1 MSRTRANAQGGMMRN
16 LNSAPTPEL
25 EDYLSSNRV
34 RAQST
39 KATGGYVR
47 KTMHNNDRNQAP
59 SETSAKEQS
68 SRSQFKLRNPFK
80 RAEASKNSKPK

>member
-47 KTMHNNDRNQAP
+47 KTMHNNGEYPEMWSFHNVNNTSTRRQKPGPVRN
-59 SETSAKEQS
+59 
-68 SRSQFKLRNPFK
+68 L
-80 RAEASKNSKPK
+80 SKGTVFT